1 MITHHTSSQSPP
13 NDSDKFA
20 FLNLRV
26 LPGKVD
32 YRRAGYILDMEPV
45 AIQRL
50 VAIGLL
56 KPLGNNAGTEHKYFP
71 TQTILDCSRDPK
83 WMDTAS
89 GGEYNHALSLVAW
102 TILQS
107 LLIILARCCYIEIQP
122 LAVPL
127 VEAAQ
132 VQLQPVPHL
141 AEAYSNLQ
149 LSHRI
154 SLADAFQLCSALT
167 TGGSE
172 FASLRDEL
180 NNGTEGFRDALL
192 RIRQVET
199 TSRKGGV

>member
-45 AIQRL
+45 AIQKL

-83 WMDTAS
+83 WMDKAVK
-89 GGEYNHALSLVAW
+89 ALQKHWAEKNGRRKALNPSRVH
-102 TILQS
+102 
-107 LLIILARCCYIEIQP
+107 RKYD
-122 LAVPL
+122 
-127 VEAAQ
+127 
-132 VQLQPVPHL
+132 QPV
-141 AEAYSNLQ
+141 ATVA
-149 LSHRI
+149 
-154 SLADAFQLCSALT
+154 
-167 TGGSE
+167 
-172 FASLRDEL
+172 
-180 NNGTEGFRDALL
+180 
-192 RIRQVET
+192 
-199 TSRKGGV
+199 